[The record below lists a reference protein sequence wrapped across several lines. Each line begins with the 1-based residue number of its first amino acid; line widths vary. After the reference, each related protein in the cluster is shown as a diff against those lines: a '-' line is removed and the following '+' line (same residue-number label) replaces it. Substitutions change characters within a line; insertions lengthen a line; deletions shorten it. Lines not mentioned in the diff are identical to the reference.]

1 MEKAENNPESQS
13 ATVDPSLREPLP
25 WPILAHWD
33 ITYGCNFRCSFC
45 LSASGCPLDHEFST
59 TEAKATIDK
68 LYDAGVV
75 FLRVLGGEPFFR
87 KDTLEI
93 FRHAVDRGLLF
104 SFSTNASLVTP
115 DRARQLSEFG
125 DALRY
130 LQVSLY
136 GSDEESYARTTHSTQ
151 SFERVKQGI
160 RMLTGEGLEVT
171 VMVVATP
178 QNVDQA
184 VRYFAIAEEV
194 GAAEVR
200 LAPVVA
206 MGRKADEEFK
216 LEEAVDLYVRMVRQ
230 ANRIQAS
237 RTASSPRFLVEAR
250 PLLGAFLRTMGSFE
264 IYWQNCL
271 AGISMIF
278 LDPSGKVAPCPFVHN
293 LPKNLQEQYQFL
305 LPQEMQGRTIEEIWR
320 SPAFKELRRFHDPR
334 QNAYPVETNCRFY
347 KTGDCVPC
355 ALTPCGCKRL
365 IREIRRAM
373 RISGS
378 ENGPVEDVP
387 NGAMAS
393 AE

>member
-1 MEKAENNPESQS
+1 MEKIESNPGSQS
-13 ATVDPSLREPLP
+13 STVDPTLREPLP

-45 LSASGCPLDHEFST
+45 LSSSGCPLDHEFST
-59 TEAKATIDK
+59 EEAKATIDK

-87 KDTLEI
+87 KDTMEI
-93 FRHAVDRGLLF
+93 FQYAVNKGLLF

-115 DRARQLSEFG
+115 DHAKQLSEFG
-125 DALRY
+125 SSLRY

-136 GSDEESYARTTHSTQ
+136 GSDDESYDTTTHSKR
-151 SFERVKQGI
+151 SFERVKKGI
-160 RMLTGEGLEVT
+160 QMLTGEGLEVT

-178 QNVDQA
+178 DNVDQA
-184 VRYFAIAEEV
+184 VRYFEIAEEV

-216 LEEAVDLYVRMVRQ
+216 KDETVDLYVQMIRQ
-230 ANRIQAS
+230 ANQIQAS

-264 IYWQNCL
+264 LYWQNCM

-293 LPKNLQEQYQFL
+293 LPKDLQEQYQFL
-305 LPQEMQGRTIEEIWR
+305 LPQERKGRTIQEIWH
-320 SPAFKELRRFHDPR
+320 SQAFDDLRRFHDPR

-347 KTGDCVPC
+347 KSGECVPC

-365 IREIRRAM
+365 IREIRQAM
-373 RISGS
+373 RISHS
-378 ENGPVEDVP
+378 ENDPVEDLSP
-387 NGAMAS
+387 GEMTAAR
-393 AE
+393 